1 MRPPGTNT
9 TSAHSSLF
17 LPGIASRLLAVAEM
31 SDQQSASLLIVW
43 LRLDPVAVA
52 VQLGH
57 ASPAITRKVYA
68 HLYDGIRHADEA
80 REALSWGS
88 DICSPRPVEARVSI
102 SCFHP
107 LRQAREAP
115 QRGLFFGLSSG
126 AGGGIRTRMPRRDT
140 WF

>member
-31 SDQQSASLLIVW
+31 SDQQSASLLIVG
-43 LRLDPVAVA
+43 LRLDPLAVA

-102 SCFHP
+102 SCFH
-107 LRQAREAP
+107 LFAKRERPRNGASFLACLLVP
-115 QRGLFFGLSSG
+115 G
-126 AGGGIRTRMPRRDT
+126 AGFEPACPRRDT